1 MRRAAVL
8 PALAGAAAARGAGGG
23 GHQQGAAARRAAA
36 QRHRVRSRVPRL
48 PAGELPLLAR
58 NSLAT
63 RQQIASNTYATRSQ
77 GLSDVRFRYS
87 F

>member
-48 PAGELPLLAR
+48 PAGELPLLAQLARDSPTNRRQHAR
-58 NSLAT
+58 NTLARLERCT
-63 RQQIASNTYATRSQ
+63 IP
-77 GLSDVRFRYS
+77 L
-87 F
+87 

>member
-1 MRRAAVL
+1 MGDRALVRRAAVL

-48 PAGELPLLAR
+48 PAGELPLRCTIPL
-58 NSLAT
+58 
-63 RQQIASNTYATRSQ
+63 
-77 GLSDVRFRYS
+77 
-87 F
+87 